1 MADPFCLQ
9 EKKKK
14 DALPTRLIGVACV
27 WERDRRKHVRSRIAT
42 SKRVLLLIVGVCGC
56 VCVFYLLLLMTT
68 LWLALKYTLPS
79 LFFSPVVLMLYI
91 KKKKMEKGTI
101 R

>member
-1 MADPFCLQ
+1 M
-9 EKKKK
+9 
-14 DALPTRLIGVACV
+14 

-42 SKRVLLLIVGVCGC
+42 SKRVLLLIVCVCVC

-68 LWLALKYTLPS
+68 LWLALKYTFPS

>member
-42 SKRVLLLIVGVCGC
+42 SKRVLLLIVCVC

-79 LFFSPVVLMLYI
+79 LFFFP
-91 KKKKMEKGTI
+91 
-101 R
+101 RWC